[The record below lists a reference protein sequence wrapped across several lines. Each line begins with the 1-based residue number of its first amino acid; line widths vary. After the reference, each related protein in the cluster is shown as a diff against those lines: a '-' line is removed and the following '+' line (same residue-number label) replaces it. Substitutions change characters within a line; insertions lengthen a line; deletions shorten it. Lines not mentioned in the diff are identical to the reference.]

1 MIFNVLIL
9 LIFCKNME
17 SSYDIIKTRLKTIL
31 QSERTIE
38 FLNKLTDFGISLNN
52 SPQINNKFIKEV
64 FQGEGIEIENKH
76 NRKKI
81 NKIIIDN
88 KKILLRTTSLSN
100 KFIIR
105 YEIQDQIDFSNLK
118 NEINNDLNN
127 FDYLFLIRTEED
139 YNEELDELKVCYNY
153 YLFPSKYFRIKEN
166 FPLLNKTSFSGE
178 RWLLKNFKEF
188 YFKYDL
194 ENLISFNICLPYIS
208 Y

>member
-1 MIFNVLIL
+1 MG
-9 LIFCKNME
+9 
-17 SSYDIIKTRLKTIL
+17 SSYYTIKTRLKTIL

-38 FLNKLTDFGISLNN
+38 FLNKLTDFDISLNN
-52 SPQINNKFIKEV
+52 SPQIINKFIKEV

-100 KFIIR
+100 EFIIK

-127 FDYLFLIRTEED
+127 IDYLFLIRTEED

-166 FPLLNKTSFSGE
+166 FPLLNKTSFGDE
-178 RWLLKNFKEF
+178 
-188 YFKYDL
+188 
-194 ENLISFNICLPYIS
+194 
-208 Y
+208 

>member
-1 MIFNVLIL
+1 MG
-9 LIFCKNME
+9 
-17 SSYDIIKTRLKTIL
+17 SSYNTIKTRLKTIL

-38 FLNKLTDFGISLNN
+38 FLNKLTDFDISLNN
-52 SPQINNKFIKEV
+52 SPQIINKFIKEV

-100 KFIIR
+100 EYIIK
-105 YEIQDQIDFSNLK
+105 YEIQDQIDLSNLK

-127 FDYLFLIRTEED
+127 IDYLFLIRTEED

-166 FPLLNKTSFSGE
+166 FPLLNKTSFGDE
-178 RWLLKNFKEF
+178 RWWLKNFKEF

-194 ENLISFNICLPYIS
+194 ENLISSNICLPYIS

>member
-1 MIFNVLIL
+1 MG
-9 LIFCKNME
+9 
-17 SSYDIIKTRLKTIL
+17 SSYDTIKKRLKTIL

-52 SPQINNKFIKEV
+52 NSPQIINKFIKEV

-100 KFIIR
+100 EYIIK

-127 FDYLFLIRTEED
+127 IDYLFLIRTEED

-166 FPLLNKTSFSGE
+166 FPLLNKTSFGDE
-178 RWLLKNFKEF
+178 RWWLKNFKEF

-194 ENLISFNICLPYIS
+194 KNLISSNICLSYIS

>member
-1 MIFNVLIL
+1 
-9 LIFCKNME
+9 ME
-17 SSYDIIKTRLKTIL
+17 SSYDTIKTRLKTIL

-38 FLNKLTDFGISLNN
+38 FLNKLTGFGISLNN

-64 FQGEGIEIENKH
+64 FQGEGIVIENKN

-88 KKILLRTTSLSN
+88 KKILLRTTSLLN
-100 KFIIR
+100 KFIIK
-105 YEIQDQIDFSNLK
+105 YKIQDQINFSNLK

-166 FPLLNKTSFSGE
+166 FPLLNKTSFGGE
-178 RWLLKNFKEF
+178 RWLLKNLKEF

-208 Y
+208 Q

>member
-1 MIFNVLIL
+1 MG
-9 LIFCKNME
+9 
-17 SSYDIIKTRLKTIL
+17 SSYDTIKERLKTIL

-52 SPQINNKFIKEV
+52 SPQIINKFIKEV

-100 KFIIR
+100 EYIIK

-127 FDYLFLIRTEED
+127 IDYLFLIRTEED

-166 FPLLNKTSFSGE
+166 FPLLNKTSFGDE

-194 ENLISFNICLPYIS
+194 ENLISSNICLPYIS